1 MNNKIYYFINDADY
15 AEICYSS
22 YDKSLLEEIM
32 YDEFFND
39 VICETYYRSRI
50 YDSIEEIKSI
60 FNETWE
66 DMLCYYND
74 YIHIEESEII

>member
-1 MNNKIYYFINDADY
+1 MNNKIYYLIHDADY
-15 AEICYSS
+15 VEVCYSS
-22 YDKSLLEEIM
+22 YNKELLQEIM

-60 FNETWE
+60 FNETWGRYA
-66 DMLCYYND
+66 LLL
-74 YIHIEESEII
+74 

>member
-32 YDEFFND
+32 YDEFFYD
-39 VICETYYRSRI
+39 VMVQFYERVDTTDWKRACFWYNQIW
-50 YDSIEEIKSI
+50 EE
-60 FNETWE
+60 
-66 DMLCYYND
+66 MLWYYND
-74 YIHIEESEII
+74 YISIQESEII

>member
-22 YDKSLLEEIM
+22 YDKELLQEIM

-66 DMLCYYND
+66 DMLCYYKD
-74 YIHIEESEII
+74 YTHIEESEII